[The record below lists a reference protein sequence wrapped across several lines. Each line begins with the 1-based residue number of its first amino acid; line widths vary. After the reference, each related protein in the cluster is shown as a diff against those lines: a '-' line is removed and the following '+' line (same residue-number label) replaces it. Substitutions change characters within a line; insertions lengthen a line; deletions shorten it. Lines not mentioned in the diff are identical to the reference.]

1 MITMAQADRTRIPAT
16 LDDPEKLAFWTIDE
30 FIVLIG
36 GFMVGI
42 LLSRFVEGIIAGF
55 IGVYALKKF
64 KKGESLNLLR
74 FAAYWALPSGLF
86 AFKRT
91 LASHKR
97 DLAG

>member
-1 MITMAQADRTRIPAT
+1 MTQSDRYRIPST

-30 FIVLIG
+30 FIILIG
-36 GFMVGI
+36 GFMIGI

-55 IGVYALKKF
+55 LGVYFIKRF
-64 KKGESLNLLR
+64 KKGESLSVVR

-91 LASHKR
+91 LPSYKR
-97 DLAG
+97 ELAG